1 MPTFKTS
8 RSRGFTLIEVMIVV
22 VIVGIIASFAVP
34 SYVRYVRDGKRSEG
48 QVALLSLSTQLE
60 RCFTEGF
67 SYVSGSC
74 PTGPLDSQSGYY
86 SLSVSAAATS
96 YTLTAEP
103 NFQDTQCGD
112 LTLTHTGS
120 RGSSAGGACW
130 K

>member
-8 RSRGFTLIEVMIVV
+8 RNRGFTLIEVIIVV

-34 SYVRYVRDGKRSEG
+34 SYMRYVRDSKRSEG

-67 SYVSGSC
+67 SYVSASC
-74 PTGPLDSQSGYY
+74 PTAPVDSQSGYY
-86 SLSVSAAATS
+86 SLSISAAATS
-96 YTLTAEP
+96 YTLTASP
-103 NFQDTQCGD
+103 NFTDTQCGD

-120 RGSSAGGACW
+120 RGSSAGTACW

>member
-1 MPTFKTS
+1 MQQGNNRKN
-8 RSRGFTLIEVMIVV
+8 GFTLIEVMIVV

-34 SYVRYVRDGKRSEG
+34 SYVRYVRDSKRSEG
-48 QVALLSLSTQLE
+48 QVALMSLSTQLE

-67 SYVSGSC
+67 SYVGASC
-74 PTGPLDSQSGYY
+74 PTASVDSQSGYY
-86 SLSVSAAATS
+86 SLSISAAATS

-103 NFQDTQCGD
+103 NFQDSQCGD

-120 RGSSAGGACW
+120 RGSSAGNACW